1 MGDRILAGGVEEI
14 GSFQP
19 IQLYAGEKQVV
30 TTQGTLKA
38 GQKVGI
44 LNARNETYKFG
55 IVSQDPADASFV
67 KYDAAGDE
75 PPFGILPHALD
86 TTATGYNAAVD
97 TPVIVEAVINFEALE
112 TTMTYAQCKVAFARS
127 GIVIQKL
134 Y

>member
-38 GQKVGI
+38 GQKVGR
-44 LNARNETYKFG
+44 LNARNETFKFG
-55 IVSQDPADASFV
+55 IVQQDADAGLIA
-67 KYDAAGDE
+67 YAGGAAK
-75 PPFGILPHALD
+75 PYGILPHALD
-86 TTATGYNAAVD
+86 TTATGYGAAVD
-97 TPVIVEAVINFEALE
+97 TPVIVEAIINFEALD
-112 TTMTYAQCKVAFARS
+112 TAMTYAECQVAFAGS
-127 GIVIQKL
+127 GITIQKL